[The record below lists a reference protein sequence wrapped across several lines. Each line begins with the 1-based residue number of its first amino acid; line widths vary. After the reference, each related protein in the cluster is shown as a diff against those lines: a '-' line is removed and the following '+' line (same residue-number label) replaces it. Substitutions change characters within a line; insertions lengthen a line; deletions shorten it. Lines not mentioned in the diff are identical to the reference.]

1 MIKINLLGDALAQ
14 GAGKKPEGAEPVQ
27 VYAEAEGAGRASLPI
42 AGALVF
48 LVIASGGGVYYLFL
62 NNEVNRALAEK
73 SRLEEEKRKLEPF
86 IKQEAEFRK
95 QKEILKK
102 KEDVIAGLKA
112 SQALPVHFLEELAN
126 CLPDDVNLTDI
137 TLGADRKVTI
147 KGTGRTLEVIQ
158 LFRQNLMS
166 RTRWFKDVVVP
177 IGEGE
182 GKMKFTAQMTLENNP
197 S

>member
-14 GAGKKPEGAEPVQ
+14 GPGKKADGAEPVQ

-73 SRLEEEKRKLEPF
+73 SRLEEEKAKLEPY

-102 KEDVIAGLKA
+102 KEEVIAGLKNA
-112 SQALPVHFLEELAN
+112 QALPVHFLEELAN
-126 CLPDDVNLTDI
+126 CLPDDVNLTDVV
-137 TLGADRKVTI
+137 LSADRKVTI

>member
-14 GAGKKPEGAEPVQ
+14 GAAKKPEGAEPVQ
-27 VYAEAEGAGRASLPI
+27 VYAEAEGAARSNLPI

-48 LVIASGGGVYYLFL
+48 LVIASIGGVYYLVL

-73 SRLEEEKRKLEPF
+73 ARLEEEKRKLEPF
-86 IKQEAEFRK
+86 IKQEAEFRR

-102 KEDVIAGLKA
+102 KEEVIAGLKNA
-112 SQALPVHFLEELAN
+112 QALPVHFLEQLAN
-126 CLPDDVNLTDI
+126 CLPEDVNLIDL
-137 TLGADRKVTI
+137 TLTPDRRVVI
-147 KGTGRTLEVIQ
+147 RGTGRTLEVIQ

-182 GKMKFTAQMTLENNP
+182 GRMQFTAQMTLENNP

>member
-1 MIKINLLGDALAQ
+1 MIRINLLGDALAQ
-14 GAGKKPEGAEPVQ
+14 SAGKKPEGGEPVQ
-27 VYAEAEGAGRASLPI
+27 VYAEAEGASRASLPI

-48 LVIASGGGVYYLFL
+48 LVMASGGGVYYLFL

-73 SRLEEEKRKLEPF
+73 ERLEQEKKKLEPY
-86 IKQEAEFRK
+86 IKQEAQFRK
-95 QKEILKK
+95 QKEVLKK
-102 KEDVIAGLKA
+102 KEDAIAGLKVA
-112 SQALPVHFLEELAN
+112 QSLPVHFLEEVAN
-126 CLPDDVNLTDI
+126 CLPEDVNLTDI
-137 TLGADRKVTI
+137 VMTGDRRVTI

-158 LFRQNLMS
+158 LFRQNLMA

-182 GKMKFTAQMTLENNP
+182 GKMKFTAQMTLQNNP

>member
-14 GAGKKPEGAEPVQ
+14 GVAKKPEGGEPVQ
-27 VYAEAEGAGRASLPI
+27 VYAEGEAAARSTLPI

-48 LVIASGGGVYYLFL
+48 LVMASGGGVYYLFL
-62 NNEVNRALAEK
+62 NNEVNRAVAERT
-73 SRLEEEKRKLEPF
+73 RLEEEKRKLEPY
-86 IKQEAEFRK
+86 IKQEAEFRR

-102 KEDVIAGLKA
+102 KEDVISNLKA
-112 SQALPVHFLEELAN
+112 SQGLPVHFLEEVAN
-126 CLPDDVNLTDI
+126 CLPEDVNLTDI
-137 TLGADRKVTI
+137 TLAPDRKVTI
-147 KGTGRTLEVIQ
+147 RGTGRTLEVIQ

-166 RTRWFKDVVVP
+166 RTGWFKDVVVP

-182 GKMKFTAQMTLENNP
+182 GKMRFTAQMTLQNNP

>member
-1 MIKINLLGDALAQ
+1 MIRINLLGDALAQ
-14 GAGKKPEGAEPVQ
+14 GAGKKPDGAEPVQ
-27 VYAEAEGAGRASLPI
+27 VYAEGEGAARASLPI

-62 NNEVNRALAEK
+62 NKEVNNALAEK
-73 SRLEEEKRKLEPF
+73 TKLEDEKRKLEPF
-86 IKQEAEFRK
+86 IKQESEFRK

-102 KEDVIAGLKA
+102 KEDVIATLKA

-126 CLPDDVNLTDI
+126 SIPEDVNLTDI
-137 TLGADRKVTI
+137 TLTVDRKVTI

-158 LFRQNLMS
+158 IFRQNLMS

-177 IGEGE
+177 IGEGA
-182 GKMKFTAQMTLENNP
+182 GRMKFTAQMTLENNP

>member
-1 MIKINLLGDALAQ
+1 MIRINLLGDALAQ
-14 GAGKKPEGAEPVQ
+14 GAGKKPDGGEPVQ
-27 VYAEAEGAGRASLPI
+27 VYAEAEGAARASLPI

-73 SRLEEEKRKLEPF
+73 ERLEQEKKKLEPY
-86 IKQEAEFRK
+86 IKQEAQFRK
-95 QKEILKK
+95 QKEVLKK
-102 KEDVIAGLKA
+102 KEDAIAGLKVA
-112 SQALPVHFLEELAN
+112 QSLPVHFLEEVAN
-126 CLPDDVNLTDI
+126 CLPEDVNLTDI
-137 TLGADRKVTI
+137 VMTADRRVTI

-182 GKMKFTAQMTLENNP
+182 GKMKFTAQMTLQNNP